1 MSPRV
6 SEQYKK
12 DKKHELLQAAR
23 HVFIRE
29 GYTQATMQSILNEAG
44 VSRGA
49 LYSYFDNI
57 EHAFIEVLQFDDRQD
72 ILFFELAESSPLWPQ
87 LTVWVNRQRHSLKT
101 VGQTLL
107 LAKAEF
113 FLSPGY
119 RQNKESFPY
128 IAQRYLQIKEAI
140 ESVVVK
146 GTERGEFRPR
156 LSPEAVA
163 LYFVSFMDGLMLNTF
178 QLGAEIT
185 LVDDQLTVF
194 LFSLKEMLCPIDRI

>member
-1 MSPRV
+1 MSPKV

-12 DKKHELLQAAR
+12 DKKHELLQAAMR
-23 HVFIRE
+23 VFIRE
-29 GYTQATMQSILNEAG
+29 GYTQATMQSIMNEAG
-44 VSRGA
+44 ISRGA

-72 ILFFELAESSPLWPQ
+72 ILFFELSDSSPLWPQ
-87 LTVWVNRQRHSLKT
+87 LTDWVNRQRHSLKT

-119 RQNKESFPY
+119 RRSKESFPY
-128 IAQRYLQIKEAI
+128 IAQRYLRIKEAI
-140 ESVVVK
+140 ESVIVK

-163 LYFVSFMDGLMLNTF
+163 LYFISFMDGLMLDTF
-178 QLGAEIT
+178 QLGAETT
-185 LVDDQLTVF
+185 LVEEQLTVF
-194 LFSLKEMLCPIDRI
+194 LFSLKEMLCPIDQV

>member
-1 MSPRV
+1 MSPKV

-23 HVFIRE
+23 RVFIRE

-72 ILFFELAESSPLWPQ
+72 ILFFELADSSPLWPQ
-87 LTVWVNRQRHSLKT
+87 LTDWVNRQRHSLKT

-119 RQNKESFPY
+119 RRNKESFPY
-128 IAQRYLQIKEAI
+128 IAQRYLRIKEAI

-163 LYFVSFMDGLMLNTF
+163 LYFVSFMDGLMLDTF
-178 QLGAEIT
+178 QLGAETT
-185 LVDDQLTVF
+185 LVEDQLTVF